1 VEINRKY
8 GGSTS
13 KEINLEVEEEFKNG
27 CLEPVTLWAY
37 AKQGNIAQLESSK
50 ARLDKYSL
58 PVAVES
64 LFRNRKESKALAL
77 LQELAQR
84 QVRELEREAATGN
97 ALEKEELTDARIIA
111 AAVTGNT
118 DEAKKLLLENKND
131 VEKRGHSLP
140 IFLGVLFDAGKK
152 SEAAEVINSLEKTSS
167 GFLLGA
173 FEMGRLLLGIT
184 GIPDYDTPIL

>member
-1 VEINRKY
+1 M
-8 GGSTS
+8 
-13 KEINLEVEEEFKNG
+13 
-27 CLEPVTLWAY
+27 
-37 AKQGNIAQLESSK
+37 
-50 ARLDKYSL
+50 
-58 PVAVES
+58 
-64 LFRNRKESKALAL
+64 
-77 LQELAQR
+77 
-84 QVRELEREAATGN
+84 
-97 ALEKEELTDARIIA
+97 
-111 AAVTGNT
+111 TGNT